1 MFLETTEKERERE
14 RQIEPISLKPQSE
27 QPQMKPQQC

>member
-1 MFLETTEKERERE
+1 MFLETTEKERE